1 MKSIL
6 IYSPREIN
14 PSRGGIER
22 VTNGL
27 ASFLIEKG
35 YRVVFLVNEKTS
47 DDKYTPI
54 ADQYFISHRKQERK
68 QQVLNL
74 IKEYNIDIIINQA
87 GFFSIISKKEL
98 PDNIRVISVIHDSYY
113 AMYKHLPFCKIRLW
127 KWKWV
132 ISRMLKQIYLNSD
145 RIILFSNRFIPEFQF
160 FYPKANTDKIEIIP
174 NFNVYDRTNIKEKK
188 NIVLS
193 VGRVVREPKRINLLL
208 KIWSCIYKD
217 FPDWELKIVGDGE
230 DRPFLEQMAKDLKLD
245 NYSFEGTQNPTPYYE
260 EASIFCMTSAFE
272 SFGMVL
278 TEAMQHKVVPMAF
291 NSYSTA
297 SEIINSGYDG
307 YLIKPFDLDEYAMK
321 LSLLMRDT
329 SLREKM
335 ADKSYHSVKKFS
347 IDSVGQ
353 KWLDLIETLYNE

>member
-27 ASFLIEKG
+27 ASFLIKNG
-35 YRVVFLVNEKTS
+35 YRIVFLVNEKTS
-47 DDKYTPI
+47 DDRYTPI
-54 ADQYFISHRKQERK
+54 ADQYFISHRKYERK
-68 QQVLNL
+68 QQVLNI
-74 IKEYNIDIIINQA
+74 IKEYNINIIINQS
-87 GFFSIISKKEL
+87 GFFSIIRKKEL
-98 PDNIRVISVIHDSYY
+98 PCNIRVISVIHDSYY
-113 AMYKHLPFCKIRLW
+113 AMYKHLPFCKVRLW

-145 RIILFSNRFIPEFQF
+145 KIILFSNRFIPEFQF
-160 FYPKANTDKIEIIP
+160 FYPKANIEKIEIIP
-174 NFNVYDRTNIKEKK
+174 NFNVYNSTNIKKKK

-208 KIWSCIYKD
+208 EIWSHIYKA
-217 FPDWELKIVGDGE
+217 FPDWNLKIVGDGD
-230 DRPFLEQMAKDLKLD
+230 DRPFLEQMAKNLKLD
-245 NYSFEGTQNPTPYYE
+245 NYSFEGTQNPTPFYE

-278 TEAMQHKVVPMAF
+278 TEAMQHKVVPIAF

-297 SEIINSGYDG
+297 SEIINTGYDG
-307 YLIKPFDLDEYAMK
+307 YLIKPFDLDEYTMK
-321 LSLLMRDT
+321 LSLLMQDA

-335 ADKSYHSVKKFS
+335 ADKAYHSVKKFS

-353 KWLDLIETLYNE
+353 KWLNLIETLYNE

>member
-1 MKSIL
+1 MNSIL

-35 YRVVFLVNEKTS
+35 YRIVFLVNEKTS

-98 PDNIRVISVIHDSYY
+98 PNNIKVISVIHDSYY
-113 AMYKHLPFCKIRLW
+113 AMYKHLPFCRIRLW
-127 KWKWV
+127 KWKWA

-145 RIILFSNRFIPEFQF
+145 RIVLFSDKFIPEYRF
-160 FYPKANTDKIEIIP
+160 FYNKTNSKKIVIIP
-174 NFNVYDRTNIKEKK
+174 NFNVYNNINFKEKK
-188 NIVLS
+188 RIVLF
-193 VGRVVREPKRINLLL
+193 VGRLTRAHKRGDLLL

-321 LSLLMRDT
+321 LSLLMKDT

-335 ADKSYHSVKKFS
+335 ADNAYHSVKKFS

>member
-1 MKSIL
+1 MNTIL

-14 PSRGGIER
+14 PSMGGIER
-22 VTNGL
+22 VTHAL
-27 ASFLIEKG
+27 ALFLIKHGFRIIFMVE
-35 YRVVFLVNEKTS
+35 EKTS
-47 DDKYTPI
+47 GNDYTHI
-54 ADQYFISHRKQERK
+54 AEQYFTKKNKNKRINQILE
-68 QQVLNL
+68 L
-74 IKEYNIDIIINQA
+74 IANNNIKIIISQA
-87 GFFSIISKKEL
+87 GFFEAFPKSQL
-98 PDNIRVISVIHDSYY
+98 PLGVKVISVIHDSYY
-113 AMYKHLPFCKIRLW
+113 AMYRTLPFSKLRLI

-132 ISRMLKQIYLNSD
+132 IKRKVKKIYRESD
-145 RIILFSNRFIPEFQF
+145 KVILFSEKIIPEFQF
-160 FYPKANTDKIEIIP
+160 FYPKANTDKIGIIP
-174 NFNVYDRTNIKEKK
+174 NFNVFDSTNIKEKK

-208 KIWSCIYKD
+208 EIWSHIYKD

-230 DRPFLEQMAKDLKLD
+230 DRTFLEQMAKDLKLD

-321 LSLLMRDT
+321 LSLLMKDT

-335 ADKSYHSVKKFS
+335 ADNAYHSVKKFS